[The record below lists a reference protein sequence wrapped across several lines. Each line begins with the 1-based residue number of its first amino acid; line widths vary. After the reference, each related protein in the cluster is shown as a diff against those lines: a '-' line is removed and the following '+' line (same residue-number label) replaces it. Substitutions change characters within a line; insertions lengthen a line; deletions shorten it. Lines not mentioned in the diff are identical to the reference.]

1 MIDDRIKRRIV
12 TAVRRCARV
21 RHRSWLEKTPGGT
34 TTIERACPILSDLKE
49 DGARPAI
56 GMQGFNDAVEIDDER
71 FPALL

>member
-1 MIDDRIKRRIV
+1 
-12 TAVRRCARV
+12 
-21 RHRSWLEKTPGGT
+21 
-34 TTIERACPILSDLKE
+34 LSDLKE